1 MSSYKIVP
9 SKRKLVFPENDNIP
23 DHMPKLPSRGLF
35 ICASG
40 GGKTSVIASL
50 LRDEQFGFKQAFRGN
65 IFLMS
70 STASLHDPAW
80 DGVTL
85 KEENVWDDY
94 REDIIQ
100 EIIDDQEA
108 IIKDKGGKDKKVPH
122 VLIVLDDLLT
132 SIPTSRQSSLV
143 KLFTSGRHRLCSIWI
158 TTQVARAIPRGIRL
172 NTSFQIIFR
181 VNNLE
186 RMVLSEEQQIDSDS
200 FLRLYEEAVSEPYSF
215 LFINNDKQ
223 VDERYYKRFEEQL
236 SVEYA

>member
-1 MSSYKIVP
+1 MSYQIVP

-35 ICASG
+35 IANSG
-40 GGKTSVIASL
+40 SGKTEVIASL
-50 LRDEQFGFKQAFRGN
+50 LRNPDFGFKQAFRGN
-65 IFLMS
+65 VFLMS
-70 STASLHDPAW
+70 GTASLHDPAW

-122 VLIVLDDLLT
+122 VLLILDDLIT
-132 SIPTSRQSSLV
+132 AIPTSRQSSLV
-143 KLFTSGRHRLCSIWI
+143 KLFTSGRHRLISIWI
-158 TTQVARAIPRGIRL
+158 TTQVLRAIPRGIRL

-181 VNNLE
+181 VNNIE

-200 FLRLYEEAVSEPYSF
+200 FLRLYEEAVAEPYSF
-215 LFINNDKQ
+215 LFIHNDKQ
-223 VDERYYKRFEEQL
+223 VDGRYYKRFEEQL